1 MLGLRFKELRALA
14 GHSCVELKS
23 KREGIDTIDCVCG
36 NGKHL
41 VVRGHVHNLRYE
53 VRDEGLTHPMMFV
66 AMVGILLFEIMFTIS
81 MKASYLG
88 CKKGVQRFGYG
99 G

>member
-1 MLGLRFKELRALA
+1 M

-23 KREGIDTIDCVCG
+23 KRVGSETIDCVCG
-36 NGKHL
+36 NGRHL

-53 VRDEGLTHPMMFV
+53 VRDEGLTRPMMFV
-66 AMVGILLFEIMFTIS
+66 AMVDILLFEIMFTIWRE
-81 MKASYLG
+81 ASYLR
-88 CKKGVQRFGYG
+88 CKKGVHRFGCG